1 MSKKLKILIESEGIV
16 ETLGMQAP
24 IMTPTLVNLKTLM
37 NVVNEGHKVK
47 VVTPSGV
54 NVDVDKEYIQKMIK
68 RGDKGA
74 KEVWDKIQEE
84 SKPKKREPKTKVNT
98 EKKKSSVDEKEEKSY
113 TSSKKKKYKKSKS
126 SKDKGNKDEDKKED

>member
-1 MSKKLKILIESEGIV
+1 MSKKLKILIESDGIV

-54 NVDVDKEYIQKMIK
+54 NVDVDEKYIQKMIK

-74 KEVWDKIQEE
+74 KEVWEKIQEE

-98 EKKKSSVDEKEEKSY
+98 EKSKSSADEKEEKSY
-113 TSSKKKKYKKSKS
+113 TSSKKKYKKSS
-126 SKDKGNKDEDKKED
+126 SKKKKDEEEKKDEE

>member
-1 MSKKLKILIESEGIV
+1 MSKKLKILIESDGIV

-54 NVDVDKEYIQKMIK
+54 NVDVDKDYIQKMIK

-74 KEVWDKIQEE
+74 KEVWEKIQEE

-98 EKKKSSVDEKEEKSY
+98 EKSKSSTDKKEEKSY
-113 TSSKKKKYKKSKS
+113 TSSKKKYKKSS
-126 SKDKGNKDEDKKED
+126 SKKKKDEEEKKDEE